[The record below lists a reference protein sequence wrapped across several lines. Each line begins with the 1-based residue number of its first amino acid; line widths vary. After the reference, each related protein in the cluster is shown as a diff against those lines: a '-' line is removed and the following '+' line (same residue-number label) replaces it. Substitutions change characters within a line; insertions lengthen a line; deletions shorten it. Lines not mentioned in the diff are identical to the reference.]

1 MSDKLSPDVSPA
13 EIKVKRLNRIPLF
26 IVLVLAVSTMA
37 AITFMIVQSGNRH
50 RRNAA
55 DDKVAPYAVDEQTAK
70 SLLAGKPEYGV
81 IEMAKEE
88 PPPPKPAPIKKGIKK
103 PRPRP
108 QIEKKPELTLEEKEL
123 ARIRAAKLKRFEQA
137 LSSPVS
143 VGRGLSNTLGTGT
156 QNILSAA
163 TAHAANSVNS
173 DIMDKMLK
181 SRESM
186 TAGLLGKNDDPNK
199 QQHKADY
206 YMQDQPATE
215 YLLHTRNKQRSPLEI
230 KTGTVIPATMLGGLN
245 SDLPGMILAQ
255 VSQNVYDTA
264 TGDYLLIPQ
273 GSRLVG
279 TYDNF
284 ITYGQD
290 RALVKWSRIVYP
302 DGSTLELEGMPGTDQ
317 SGYAGFEDQV
327 DHHYFRIFGSAI
339 LMSIVTGAYDYSQQ
353 HTGIYGTGE
362 YTAGDALSSAVAR
375 ELSQAST
382 MLLRKNLNIQ
392 PTIKIRPGYRFLVMV
407 KKDIIF
413 PQVWELPRTVGKH

>member
-1 MSDKLSPDVSPA
+1 MSDNNKLSPNVSPA
-13 EIKVKRLNRIPLF
+13 EIKVKRLNRLPLF
-26 IVLVLAVSTMA
+26 IVLFLSIATIA
-37 AITFMIVQSGNRH
+37 AITLMIVQAGNRH
-50 RRNAA
+50 RANAR
-55 DDKVAPYAVDEQTAK
+55 DNKVAPYETDDQTAK

-88 PPPPKPAPIKKGIKK
+88 PPPPESAPVTKMKK
-103 PRPRP
+103 PPRHRS
-108 QIEKKPELTLEEKEL
+108 QAKQKSELTLEEKEL
-123 ARIRAAKLKRFEQA
+123 ARIRVAKLKRFGQA
-137 LSSPVS
+137 LSAPIS
-143 VGRGLSNTLGTGT
+143 VGRGLGGGTAAA
-156 QNILSAA
+156 QNLLTAA
-163 TAHAANSVNS
+163 TARAGSSSGDAL
-173 DIMDKMLK
+173 DKMLK
-181 SRESM
+181 ARESM
-186 TAGLLGKNDDPNK
+186 TEGLLGKDDDPNK

-215 YLLHTRNKQRSPLEI
+215 YLMHTRNKQRSPLEV

-255 VSQNVYDTA
+255 VSQNVYDSA
-264 TGDYLLIPQ
+264 TGNYLLIPQ

-284 ITYGQD
+284 VAYGQD

-317 SGYAGFEDQV
+317 SGYAGFKDQV

-353 HTGIYGTGE
+353 NTGGGIYGAAD
-362 YTAGDALSSAVAR
+362 YTVGDALSSSVAR
-375 ELSQAST
+375 ELAQAST
-382 MLLRKNLNIQ
+382 ALLRKNLNIQ

-413 PQVWELPRTVGKH
+413 PEVW

>member
-13 EIKVKRLNRIPLF
+13 EIKVKRLNRIPLL
-26 IVLVLAVSTMA
+26 IVLVLGITTLG
-37 AITFMIVQSGNRH
+37 AIMFIITNSANRKI
-50 RRNAA
+50 RASANK
-55 DDKVAPYAVDEQTAK
+55 KVAAYKVDEQTAK
-70 SLLAGKPEYGV
+70 NLLSGKPEYGV
-81 IEMAKEE
+81 IEMDEE
-88 PPPPKPAPIKKGIKK
+88 PPPPTPIKKRMDK

-108 QIEKKPELTLEEKEL
+108 QVTEKPELTLEEKEL
-123 ARIRAAKLKRFEQA
+123 ARIRKAKFKRFEKA
-137 LSSPVS
+137 LSAPVS
-143 VGRGLSNTLGTGT
+143 VGRGNSNSLGIGT
-156 QNILSAA
+156 PNILSTA
-163 TAHAANSVNS
+163 TAHAANSINGGDALS
-173 DIMDKMLK
+173 KMLASQGSIFK
-181 SRESM
+181 
-186 TAGLLGKNDDPNK
+186 GLTGNDDDPNK

-215 YLLHTRNKQRSPLEI
+215 YLLHTRNKQRSPLEV

-284 ITYGQD
+284 IAYGQD

-353 HTGIYGTGE
+353 NTGGGVYGSGE
-362 YTAGDALSSAVAR
+362 YSAGDALSSSVAR

-382 MLLRKNLNIQ
+382 ALLQKNLNIQ
-392 PTIKIRPGYRFLVMV
+392 STIKIRPGYRFLVMV

-413 PQVWELPRTVGKH
+413 PEVW

>member
-1 MSDKLSPDVSPA
+1 MSEKDNLKPDVSPA
-13 EIKVKRLNRIPLF
+13 EIKVKRLNRVPLF
-26 IVLVLAVSTMA
+26 VVLVLAVSTLA

-55 DDKVAPYAVDEQTAK
+55 NDKVAPYAVDEQTAK

-88 PPPPKPAPIKKGIKK
+88 PLAAEPAPIKKGIKR

-108 QIEKKPELTLEEKEL
+108 QIEQKPELTPEEKEL

-137 LSSPVS
+137 LSAPVS
-143 VGRGLSNTLGTGT
+143 VGRGLGNTLGGT
-156 QNILSAA
+156 QNILSTA

-173 DIMDKMLK
+173 DILEKMLK
-181 SRESM
+181 SQESVA
-186 TAGLLGKNDDPNK
+186 AGLNKEDDPNK
-199 QQHKADY
+199 QQHKANY

-284 ITYGQD
+284 IAYGQD

-339 LMSIVTGAYDYSQQ
+339 LMSIITGAYDYSQQ
-353 HTGIYGTGE
+353 NTGGGIYGTGE

-382 MLLRKNLNIQ
+382 ALLRKNLNIQ

-413 PQVWELPRTVGKH
+413 PEVW